1 MLSLTD
7 MRASALISKLFDFFK
22 GTKSENSEQTL
33 SFSIFYCSI
42 RSDYENSFWPSEN
55 QIDENTVSA
64 IFMIIVYASKR

>member
-1 MLSLTD
+1 LSLTD

-22 GTKSENSEQTL
+22 GTKSENSEQT

-55 QIDENTVSA
+55 
-64 IFMIIVYASKR
+64 